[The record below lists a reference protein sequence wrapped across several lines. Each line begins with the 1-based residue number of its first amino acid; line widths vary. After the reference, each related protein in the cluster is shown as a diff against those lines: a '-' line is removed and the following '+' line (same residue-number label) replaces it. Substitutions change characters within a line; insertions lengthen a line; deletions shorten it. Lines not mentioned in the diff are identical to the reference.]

1 MSTEPT
7 NLRHGTWEE
16 AEAMIGQ
23 VISVQRGA
31 DAVSAADIRR
41 KLEVIGWDEPIH
53 TDEEAARRH
62 GHRAI
67 VSPGSMLRTWVTP
80 AYWSPGDPPLGDQ
93 QLVPPIALA
102 AVPAPVPKLFA
113 TDTSTRHLA
122 PVYVGDRITATARL
136 TSVTRKRTS
145 VGDGAFMIIETTYTN
160 QDGDVVA
167 VESLTAF
174 RFGDDVN

>member
-1 MSTEPT
+1 MPTEPT

-16 AEAMIGQ
+16 AEAMVGQ
-23 VISVQRGA
+23 VISVQTGA
-31 DAVSAADIRR
+31 DPVSAADIRR
-41 KLEVIGWDEPIH
+41 KLEIIGWDEPLH
-53 TDEEAARRH
+53 TNEDAARQL
-62 GHRAI
+62 GHRTI

-80 AYWSPGDPPLGDQ
+80 AYWAPGDPALDDQ

-102 AVPAPVPKLFA
+102 AVPAPVHKLFA
-113 TDTSTRHLA
+113 TDSTTRHIA

-136 TSVTRKRTS
+136 KSVARKRTS
-145 VGDGAFMIIETTYTN
+145 VGNGAFMVVETTYTN

-174 RFGDDVN
+174 RFGEDAG